1 MNKDLRKAYKIIDI
15 AIRKAKKE
23 RDTKGY
29 RENLGYDS
37 WYKIEEKIGSLNLSY
52 QEECK
57 VKDYFYSECDN
68 I

>member
-52 QEECK
+52 QEKCK

>member
-37 WYKIEEKIGSLNLSY
+37 WYKIEKKICSLNFSY
-52 QEECK
+52 QEKCK
-57 VKDYFYSECDN
+57 VKDSFYLECDN
-68 I
+68 L